1 MTHLQIIL
9 PCLAAAVFGIP
20 TQDGEGEHPAERTAL
35 VEDRDPEWIWCEGEA
50 RDEQVAYFA
59 ASIQLDQPAK
69 IVDGMFTADNS
80 FQFWIDGVLFVHGSD
95 LRAPE
100 SFPTGP
106 DLAAGEHVFCV
117 SAKNEQGPAAL
128 AGFIELELADG
139 TSAHLQTSSAW
150 ASWQSQ
156 PEGWPMVAAAEVL
169 AAKPARGLGRVGAP
183 TEPWGDL
190 FGLSELPD
198 PATFIL
204 PEGLVCER
212 IYAGNR
218 KEGSWA
224 SMTFGEGGT
233 LYVSGERGSIFSM
246 EISGELLAGSPAMS
260 LGRTRGPLVEGISKA
275 REVRLPVHSAQ
286 GLEWGHD
293 SLYVVMST
301 YPSDNGGLH
310 RLRDTDGDGELDHHE
325 RLSVFGVQ
333 SEHSAHGIR
342 FGPDGALYLLTG
354 NYVNFP
360 EPTDELASLGHLTE
374 DFPPN
379 VQEDVL
385 LPRIW
390 DPRNHA
396 HGIMAPGAQL
406 WRTDKDG
413 AEWQQVAWGM
423 RNPYDLAIT
432 DAGEIFTYDAD
443 MEWDHGTP
451 WYRSPRVLHLV
462 PGGEYGWRSGT
473 AKWPASYVDSLPAL
487 VETDLASPTGIE
499 LAAGSAFSA
508 KYQDSL
514 FLGDWAWGRIT
525 MAHLQPEGASYSAE
539 MGTLIEGRGLAVTDM
554 EIGPDG
560 WLWFVIGGRGSQSG
574 LFRIREQSA
583 GADAT
588 SLALSA
594 LTLMPDQQLR
604 RKLEA
609 GDTELAVRHLRS
621 EDRFLAYAAQRNLEQ
636 ADAATW
642 FTGKLPLDSYTALP
656 LARAW
661 PEVLEA
667 ELQGNQAQVQDWFR
681 APLPRRDFQRAQRTA
696 MVMQMRLSPESIAPY
711 VDDWT
716 TDLKAALTIEN
727 EGVNR
732 ETGRLLTALEAPGLP
747 ALFLG
752 QMTAQHSQEHQ
763 LHFALLLRLV
773 DEGWTDALRIQYF
786 TWFQRAA
793 GFQGGAS
800 LAGFVKAIETDALT
814 RVPEGQRQAMAD
826 LAKAELAAPVALSQG
841 PFVKDW
847 ELDELLRE
855 VAALTTKPDPVR
867 GAEVFRQAACV
878 QCHRTGGEGGA
889 LGPDLTSVTRRFTR
903 RDLFEAIVD
912 PTRAV
917 SDQYQLVTMPAG
929 LLNHSTSQDIADLEA
944 FLGQGTAP
952 KGDPEK

>member
-1 MTHLQIIL
+1 MTPFQILL
-9 PCLAAAVFGIP
+9 PCLAAAVFGIS
-20 TQDGEGEHPAERTAL
+20 TQDEGGAHSVERIAL
-35 VEDRDPEWIWCEGEA
+35 VEHLDPEWIWCDGEP

-59 ASIQLDQPAK
+59 VSIQLEQPAK
-69 IVDGMFTADNS
+69 IVDGLFTADNS
-80 FQFWIDGVLFVHGSD
+80 FRFWIDGVLSSSGSD
-95 LRAPE
+95 LRAPQ
-100 SFPTGP
+100 SIQNGP
-106 DLAAGEHVFCV
+106 DLTAGEHLFCV
-117 SAKNEQGPAAL
+117 AAKNQQGPAAL
-128 AGFIELELADG
+128 AGFLELELADG
-139 TSAHLQTSSAW
+139 TRAHLQTSSAW
-150 ASWQSQ
+150 ASWQGQ
-156 PEGWPMVAAAEVL
+156 PEGWPMVAASEVL
-169 AAKPARGLGRVGAP
+169 AAQPAKGLGRVAAP

-190 FGLSELPD
+190 FGFSELPD
-198 PATFIL
+198 PETFIL

-212 IYAGNR
+212 IYAGDR

-224 SMTFGEGGT
+224 SMTFGEGGS
-233 LYVSGERGSIFSM
+233 LYVCGERGSIFAM
-246 EISGELLAGSPAMS
+246 EISDDLLGGPAIS
-260 LGRTRGPLVEGISKA
+260 LGRRRGPLVEGISRA
-275 REVRLPVHSAQ
+275 RAVELPVQSAQ

-301 YPSDNGGLH
+301 SPSSAGGLH

-325 RLSVFGVQ
+325 RLAVFGAQ
-333 SEHSAHGIR
+333 SEHGAHGIR
-342 FGPDGALYLLTG
+342 FGPDGGLYLLTG

-374 DFPPN
+374 AFPPN

-413 AEWQQVAWGM
+413 AAWQQVAWGM

-451 WYRSPRVLHLV
+451 WYRSPRVVHLV
-462 PGGEYGWRSGT
+462 PGGEYGWRAGT
-473 AKWPASYVDSLPAL
+473 AKWPASYVDSLPAV

-525 MAHLQPEGASYSAE
+525 MARLQPDGASYSAE
-539 MGTLIEGRGLAVTDM
+539 MGTLVEGRGLAVTDM

-574 LFRIREQSA
+574 LYRIHEQAAKEESARLAQSA
-583 GADAT
+583 LNPT
-588 SLALSA
+588 
-594 LTLMPDQQLR
+594 PDQELR
-604 RKLEA
+604 RKLES
-609 GDTELAVRHLRS
+609 GDTELAVRQLRS
-621 EDRFLAYAAQRNLEQ
+621 KDRALAYAAQRALEL
-636 ADAATW
+636 ADPATW
-642 FTGKLPLDSYTALP
+642 FTGKLRLDLGTALP

-661 PEVLEA
+661 PETLEA
-667 ELQGNQAQVQDWFR
+667 ELQGSQAQIQDWFR
-681 APLPRRDFQRAQRTA
+681 APLALRDFQRAQRTV
-696 MVMQMRLSPESIAPY
+696 MVMHMRLSPDSMAPY
-711 VDDWT
+711 IEGWT
-716 TDLKAALTIEN
+716 RDLKAALTIQD

-747 ALFLG
+747 ALFLR
-752 QMTAQHSQEHQ
+752 QMSPHYSQEHQ

-773 DEGWTDALRIQYF
+773 DEGWTDALRTQYF

-800 LAGFVKAIETDALT
+800 LAGFVKAIETEALT

-826 LAKAELAAPVALSQG
+826 LAKAELATPAALSQG

-847 ELDELLRE
+847 KLDELLRE
-855 VAALTTKPDPVR
+855 VAALTTKPDPAR
-867 GAEVFRQAACV
+867 GAKVFRRAACV

-944 FLGQGTAP
+944 FLEQGTGTKAAA
-952 KGDPEK
+952 EK